1 MEWALTLGGSVLFA
15 EFTGYWVHRLLHSER
30 IPYLSRSHMIHHLRD
45 YGPDTSMRPSASYR
59 KATDTRA
66 GIAGIGFEWLLPIA
80 LSLCVVLTTLT
91 VLGVGLWPQ
100 LLFSLSSIGWGVLMF
115 SYMHDSMHCRNFWM
129 ERHSLLRKWY
139 RRARRNHDIHHLL
152 LHPSGRMHRNF
163 GICFFGMDRL
173 FGTFARKASRP
184 EPELIALTRARYAA
198 VIGPTRSD
206 L

>member
-59 KATDTRA
+59 KATDTRG

-80 LSLCVVLTTLT
+80 LSLCVVLSTLT

-100 LLFSLSSIGWGVLMF
+100 LLFSLCSIGWGVLMF

-129 ERHSLLRKWY
+129 ERHSLLRNGTAGPDETMIFITCFSI
-139 RRARRNHDIHHLL
+139 RRAACTATLASAF
-152 LHPSGRMHRNF
+152 SGW
-163 GICFFGMDRL
+163 
-173 FGTFARKASRP
+173 TASLEPLP
-184 EPELIALTRARYAA
+184 EWHA
-198 VIGPTRSD
+198 GRS
-206 L
+206 LS